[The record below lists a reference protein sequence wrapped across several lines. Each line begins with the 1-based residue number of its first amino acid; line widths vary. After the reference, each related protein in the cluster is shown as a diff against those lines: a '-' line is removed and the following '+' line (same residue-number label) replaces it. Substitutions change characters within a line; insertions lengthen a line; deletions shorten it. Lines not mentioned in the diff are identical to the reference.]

1 MKYNINNNSIDIEYI
16 ANGKRNQLK
25 LNNDD
30 HIDMDFFNQL
40 MKAKSNKR
48 DAMCDLFKRKILK
61 EDDEDTVHIQ
71 PLKLDKELKPSK
83 YAEKVELQR
92 RKAELEQDKQHI
104 AKEAKVL
111 LKEEAKKK
119 DITALTKEDL
129 NDENDLNKLK
139 EIQARYIEID
149 KVHKMII
156 NQLDSL
162 EIGTADQVNIKELKN
177 LTVNAFD
184 SINKKLIETKLSEQ
198 DKQELQNKIAPVMV
212 PDFKPLQQSIDKL
225 LQQLNKLP
233 KEASTKREVTSKDY
247 ANELQEIKKAL
258 STIINSLPKTET
270 VNELKDTLKDI
281 KTIPQNASIIAKQIA
296 LLPAFLNQLQ
306 VVIQQQLSQ
315 AFSSINFKDYETA
328 INQLSQRIAVLEGKI
343 PDKSEVASKDY
354 TDKFDNIITQ
364 YEELKS
370 EILTA
375 IKNLPQSEDVKKLKD
390 ELSKTELNTDDITQ
404 MKDSLK
410 EIKTALGE
418 LPGVFKKETIDEVTK
433 TINNLIQ
440 VCDSEPDRLNTY
452 LSQKITN
459 DLIKKIKKLP
469 TINPNLL
476 NGNHESEEFKQFK
489 AKLFGDD
496 NNKNSKTQY
505 MGYKHS
511 TLQKLPDIAFIW
523 ENSLYYKSAE
533 SFAIPFTI
541 EIYGGLNFQKYSF
554 ENIQNSTIKDW
565 LTKLSMWDSDSITLS
580 EYPKLYAA
588 LRIGIRKY
596 ELSNQPIWY
605 PMIYIGATTSSLIE
619 FIQALSQD
627 EIESSSESSEGIL
640 NKYSG
645 KINIDL
651 NQSSTNE
658 KLNEIIR
665 LLSQLNYNVFTTTP
679 MYKQNIQSKKKAKA
693 QGFQTDSEENDDVQ
707 IESSAE
713 GVDLYDVL
721 DL

>member
-48 DAMCDLFKRKILK
+48 DAMCDLFKRKILM
-61 EDDEDTVHIQ
+61 EDNKDTVHIQ

-104 AKEAKVL
+104 AEEAKVL

-129 NDENDLNKLK
+129 NNENDLNKLK

-184 SINKKLIETKLSEQ
+184 SINKQLVDAKISEKDKQDIADSVANLIKPNYGQIKHLIDNLKNQIKQLRQNTASSTTLISGSLLVLNNSIVTLSSEINSM
-198 DKQELQNKIAPVMV
+198 KQELPKSQVFEQLTENLESLNYNIELLREQLEKDSEERPKERKEEQSSEDEDKREENSEEVKKVIDDLSAKITTIEENV
-212 PDFKPLQQSIDKL
+212 DKL
-225 LQQLNKLP
+225 PEVFNKKTIDTREQTLKLLTEYAANYYHGNLKEKSIYSTDLERFLTYHLP
-233 KEASTKREVTSKDY
+233 LIDISKTTLTYENLLRLFFERQY
-247 ANELQEIKKAL
+247 APPNWDRILP
-258 STIINSLPKTET
+258 STIHTNYSHLAFIMDENEKRYLCT
-270 VNELKDTLKDI
+270 VNRELLEQLVGASASIKRFKAEAEGRREKNFTFYGYDFELFKILKLKDI
-281 KTIPQNASIIAKQIA
+281 AP
-296 LLPAFLNQLQ
+296 LL
-306 VVIQQQLSQ
+306 
-315 AFSSINFKDYETA
+315 T
-328 INQLSQRIAVLEGKI
+328 
-343 PDKSEVASKDY
+343 
-354 TDKFDNIITQ
+354 
-364 YEELKS
+364 
-370 EILTA
+370 
-375 IKNLPQSEDVKKLKD
+375 
-390 ELSKTELNTDDITQ
+390 LSKSYNNICVFQTPLLYINIAASVTTNYFSGDTGRGYYPQLVIRNGD
-404 MKDSLK
+404 KDVLAFFENK
-410 EIKTALGE
+410 G
-418 LPGVFKKETIDEVTK
+418 G
-433 TINNLIQ
+433 N
-440 VCDSEPDRLNTY
+440 
-452 LSQKITN
+452 
-459 DLIKKIKKLP
+459 
-469 TINPNLL
+469 INP
-476 NGNHESEEFKQFK
+476 
-489 AKLFGDD
+489 DD
-496 NNKNSKTQY
+496 EK
-505 MGYKHS
+505 
-511 TLQKLPDIAFIW
+511 
-523 ENSLYYKSAE
+523 
-533 SFAIPFTI
+533 
-541 EIYGGLNFQKYSF
+541 
-554 ENIQNSTIKDW
+554 
-565 LTKLSMWDSDSITLS
+565 
-580 EYPKLYAA
+580 
-588 LRIGIRKY
+588 
-596 ELSNQPIWY
+596 
-605 PMIYIGATTSSLIE
+605 
-619 FIQALSQD
+619 
-627 EIESSSESSEGIL
+627 
-640 NKYSG
+640 SG

-679 MYKQNIQSKKKAKA
+679 MYKQNIQSKKKSKA

>member
-48 DAMCDLFKRKILK
+48 DAMCDLFKRKILM
-61 EDDEDTVHIQ
+61 EDNKDTVHIQ

-104 AKEAKVL
+104 AEEAKVL

-129 NDENDLNKLK
+129 NNENDLNKLK

-184 SINKKLIETKLSEQ
+184 SINKQLVDAKISEK
-198 DKQELQNKIAPVMV
+198 DKQDIADSVANLIKPNYGQIKHLIDNLKNRIKQLRQNTANSTSSIIDSLSVLKDSIAT
-212 PDFKPLQQSIDKL
+212 LSSEINSIK
-225 LQQLNKLP
+225 KELP
-233 KEASTKREVTSKDY
+233 KSQVIEQLTEKLDSLNENIELLREQLAKDS
-247 ANELQEIKKAL
+247 EERPKERKEEQSSEEDSVEIK
-258 STIINSLPKTET
+258 
-270 VNELKDTLKDI
+270 
-281 KTIPQNASIIAKQIA
+281 
-296 LLPAFLNQLQ
+296 
-306 VVIQQQLSQ
+306 
-315 AFSSINFKDYETA
+315 
-328 INQLSQRIAVLEGKI
+328 
-343 PDKSEVASKDY
+343 
-354 TDKFDNIITQ
+354 NII
-364 YEELKS
+364 
-370 EILTA
+370 
-375 IKNLPQSEDVKKLKD
+375 D
-390 ELSKTELNTDDITQ
+390 ELSSKINTIEE
-404 MKDSLK
+404 K
-410 EIKTALGE
+410 IKQ
-418 LPGVFKKETIDEVTK
+418 LPEVFNEETIETREK
-433 TINNLIQ
+433 TLI
-440 VCDSEPDRLNTY
+440 RLAQDVKFRKDF
-452 LSQKITN
+452 QKQAI
-459 DLIKKIKKLP
+459 DYKILENYFRERLP
-469 TINPNLL
+469 TY
-476 NGNHESEEFKQFK
+476 NGTF
-489 AKLFGDD
+489 
-496 NNKNSKTQY
+496 
-505 MGYKHS
+505 
-511 TLQKLPDIAFIW
+511 
-523 ENSLYYKSAE
+523 
-533 SFAIPFTI
+533 
-541 EIYGGLNFQKYSF
+541 
-554 ENIQNSTIKDW
+554 
-565 LTKLSMWDSDSITLS
+565 
-580 EYPKLYAA
+580 
-588 LRIGIRKY
+588 
-596 ELSNQPIWY
+596 
-605 PMIYIGATTSSLIE
+605 
-619 FIQALSQD
+619 LSQD
-627 EIESSSESSEGIL
+627 YDKFLKFLFEKGSPPSVKWWNFTLKRIENEYQHLAFLKETDDGLALFTQNDSILRKFFGEYVHDIELGAFRRPFNYNSDSLNFYYNPFKKFNNKSLASFANLLTLANGGDKPVIYKDPPLYINIWAGRGTKYLTGDTGAAHYPQFIVNDGDKDLLAFFETKGGII
-640 NKYSG
+640 NPDDEKSG

>member
-104 AKEAKVL
+104 AEEAKVL

-129 NDENDLNKLK
+129 NNENDLNKLK

-162 EIGTADQVNIKELKN
+162 EIGSADQVNIKELKN

-184 SINKKLIETKLSEQ
+184 SINKQLVDAKISEKDKQDIADSVANLIKPNYGQIKHLIDNLKNQIKQLRQNTASSTSSITDSLSVLNDSIDTLSEEIDSIKKELPKSKVIEQ
-198 DKQELQNKIAPVMV
+198 LTENLDSLNENLELLRERLAKDSEERPKERKEEQSSEDEDKREENSEEVKKAIDDLSAKITTIEENV
-212 PDFKPLQQSIDKL
+212 DKL
-225 LQQLNKLP
+225 PEVFNK
-233 KEASTKREVTSKDY
+233 KTIDTRE
-247 ANELQEIKKAL
+247 Q
-258 STIINSLPKTET
+258 
-270 VNELKDTLKDI
+270 TLKLL
-281 KTIPQNASIIAKQIA
+281 AKDA
-296 LLPAFLNQLQ
+296 
-306 VVIQQQLSQ
+306 
-315 AFSSINFKDYETA
+315 AFSRD
-328 INQLSQRIAVLEGKI
+328 
-343 PDKSEVASKDY
+343 
-354 TDKFDNIITQ
+354 
-364 YEELKS
+364 
-370 EILTA
+370 
-375 IKNLPQSEDVKKLKD
+375 
-390 ELSKTELNTDDITQ
+390 
-404 MKDSLK
+404 LK
-410 EIKTALGE
+410 EKYIYS
-418 LPGVFKKETIDEVTK
+418 D
-433 TINNLIQ
+433 
-440 VCDSEPDRLNTY
+440 
-452 LSQKITN
+452 
-459 DLIKKIKKLP
+459 DLIKYLHSNLP
-469 TINPNLL
+469 TFDTSKQDFTYENLL
-476 NGNHESEEFKQFK
+476 RFFFGTTTALKVNWDRHLPSTIPKQYSHLAFILKYNNHTHLCAVNRPLLDMLVGFSDEYLRFTIDVEGRREKYFTFYGYELEVVKRVK
-489 AKLFGDD
+489 LRVIAKL
-496 NNKNSKTQY
+496 
-505 MGYKHS
+505 
-511 TLQKLPDIAFIW
+511 L
-523 ENSLYYKSAE
+523 
-533 SFAIPFTI
+533 
-541 EIYGGLNFQKYSF
+541 
-554 ENIQNSTIKDW
+554 
-565 LTKLSMWDSDSITLS
+565 TLS
-580 EYPKLYAA
+580 KGYNNICVFKDPPLYINIWAGTTTKYLSGDTGQAQYPQLKLYAGDKDLLA
-588 LRIGIRKY
+588 FFETRGGNI
-596 ELSNQPIWY
+596 NPD
-605 PMIYIGATTSSLIE
+605 
-619 FIQALSQD
+619 D
-627 EIESSSESSEGIL
+627 E
-640 NKYSG
+640 KSG

>member
-104 AKEAKVL
+104 AEEAKVL

-129 NDENDLNKLK
+129 NNENDLNKLK

-198 DKQELQNKIAPVMV
+198 DKQELQNKIAPIMV
-212 PDFKPLQQSIDKL
+212 PDLKPLQQSIDEL
-225 LQQLNKLP
+225 LKQLNKLP
-233 KEASTKREVTSKDY
+233 KEASTKREIVSKDY
-247 ANELQEIKKAL
+247 TAELQEIKTAL

-281 KTIPQNASIIAKQIA
+281 KTIPENTSIMAKQIA
-296 LLPAFLNQLQ
+296 LLPELLLNLQ
-306 VVIQQQLSQ
+306 VIIQQQLSQ

-354 TDKFDNIITQ
+354 TDKFDYIITQ
-364 YEELKS
+364 YKELKS
-370 EILTA
+370 DILTA
-375 IKNLPQSEDVKKLKD
+375 IKNLPQSEDVKKLKA
-390 ELSKTELNTDDITQ
+390 ELSNTELKTDDITQ

-440 VCDSEPDRLNTY
+440 VRDSEPNRLNTY

-469 TINPNLL
+469 TINPELL
-476 NGNHESEEFKQFK
+476 NGNHESKEFKTFK
-489 AKLFGDD
+489 EKLFDD
-496 NNKNSKTQY
+496 ENNKKTATKY

-511 TLQKLPDIAFIW
+511 SIQKLPNIAFIW
-523 ENSLYYKSAE
+523 ENSLYYKSDE
-533 SFAIPFTI
+533 SFDIPFTI

-565 LTKLSMWDSDSITLS
+565 LTKLSMWDGIALSD
-580 EYPKLYAA
+580 YPKLYAS
-588 LRIGIRKY
+588 LSIGIQKY

-619 FIQALSQD
+619 FIQALTKDQ
-627 EIESSSESSEGIL
+627 IESSSESAEGIL

-679 MYKQNIQSKKKAKA
+679 MYKNIKTQKKQTEKSK
-693 QGFQTDSEENDDVQ
+693 GLSSSDENEQ
-707 IESSAE
+707 I
-713 GVDLYDVL
+713 DLYDVL

>member
-104 AKEAKVL
+104 AEEAKVL

-129 NDENDLNKLK
+129 NNENDLNKLK

-184 SINKKLIETKLSEQ
+184 NINKQLVDAKISEK
-198 DKQELQNKIAPVMV
+198 DKQDIADSVANLIKPNYGQIKHLIDNLKNQMKQFRQNTASSTSLISGSLLVLNNSIVTLSSEINSIKKELPKSQVIEQLTENLDSLNDNIELLREQLAKDSEERLKERKEEQSSEDEDKREENSEEVKKVIDDLSDKITSIEE
-212 PDFKPLQQSIDKL
+212 KIDKL
-225 LQQLNKLP
+225 P
-233 KEASTKREVTSKDY
+233 EVF
-247 ANELQEIKKAL
+247 N
-258 STIINSLPKTET
+258 
-270 VNELKDTLKDI
+270 
-281 KTIPQNASIIAKQIA
+281 
-296 LLPAFLNQLQ
+296 
-306 VVIQQQLSQ
+306 
-315 AFSSINFKDYETA
+315 
-328 INQLSQRIAVLEGKI
+328 
-343 PDKSEVASKDY
+343 
-354 TDKFDNIITQ
+354 
-364 YEELKS
+364 
-370 EILTA
+370 
-375 IKNLPQSEDVKKLKD
+375 
-390 ELSKTELNTDDITQ
+390 
-404 MKDSLK
+404 
-410 EIKTALGE
+410 
-418 LPGVFKKETIDEVTK
+418 KETIDTREQTLKRLVKDTALTRILNEEIIYSDDLERYLNRHLPTFDTSKQTLTYENLLRFFFDK
-433 TINNLIQ
+433 TTASTVNWDKHRPSTIPIQYAHLAFLLKNNEKTSLCTVKQ
-440 VCDSEPDRLNTY
+440 DLLWQLVRSE
-452 LSQKITN
+452 
-459 DLIKKIKKLP
+459 DLIYKVEIEAPGRIPNYFPFYTFDFDYFTSVSIKDIAPLLTLSKGYNNICVFQDPPLYIDLWAGRSTKSLSGDTGLATYP
-469 TINPNLL
+469 QLRIMNGDKDLLAFFENKGGIINP
-476 NGNHESEEFKQFK
+476 
-489 AKLFGDD
+489 DD
-496 NNKNSKTQY
+496 EK
-505 MGYKHS
+505 
-511 TLQKLPDIAFIW
+511 
-523 ENSLYYKSAE
+523 
-533 SFAIPFTI
+533 
-541 EIYGGLNFQKYSF
+541 
-554 ENIQNSTIKDW
+554 
-565 LTKLSMWDSDSITLS
+565 
-580 EYPKLYAA
+580 
-588 LRIGIRKY
+588 
-596 ELSNQPIWY
+596 
-605 PMIYIGATTSSLIE
+605 
-619 FIQALSQD
+619 
-627 EIESSSESSEGIL
+627 
-640 NKYSG
+640 SG

-651 NQSSTNE
+651 NQSSTTE

-679 MYKQNIQSKKKAKA
+679 MYKQNIQSKKKSKA